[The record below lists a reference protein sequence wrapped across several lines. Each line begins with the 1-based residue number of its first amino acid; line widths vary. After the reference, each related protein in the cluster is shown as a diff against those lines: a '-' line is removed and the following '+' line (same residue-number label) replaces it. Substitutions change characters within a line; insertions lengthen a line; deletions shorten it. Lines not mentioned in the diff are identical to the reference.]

1 MPYMQQRGRHRL
13 CYSKDAIYVLQQI
26 WTPPNN
32 SRPCDG
38 LILGAKGN
46 RMFHVVDRA
55 DGTTHQR
62 HLDQISLTTPKK
74 ESHEESVV
82 LREEI
87 SEPKPSEVDAEEV
100 IIAKEVIDAVDE
112 NVTARELRRG

>member
-1 MPYMQQRGRHRL
+1 MLFKGCNLCSSANLDTTEIIFYRG
-13 CYSKDAIYVLQQI
+13 
-26 WTPPNN
+26 NN